1 MARRKRQLVLMGAVT
16 AESSSGGSGMPP
28 LGSLKEVFKLL
39 ADFNTCTDGSPDKGT
54 GTRLLHGPGFV
65 IEVATALDPVSQ
77 GIITINDEDIALP
90 VLFRLCRS
98 VGWRMMDMESGRT
111 FG

>member
-16 AESSSGGSGMPP
+16 AEAGSGGGMPP
-28 LGSLKEVFKLL
+28 LGTLKEVFKTL
-39 ADFNTCTDGSPDKGT
+39 ADFNTSTDGSPDKGT

-77 GIITINDEDIALP
+77 GIVTINDEDIALP
-90 VLFRLCRS
+90 VLFRLCRF